1 LSQIKNISFKGAGKP
16 SSGSDSELSDT
27 DLCLKFLDRH
37 LRDVIRTKKGRQSLL
52 LLSKEPLIEILQ
64 RDSLTVRAEYDL
76 FLLAAAWSN
85 AQVKKELQQSSE
97 TKDTQDGENKDESKL
112 DPDIGATF
120 PFSFFWGGN
129 NVVVC

>member
-1 LSQIKNISFKGAGKP
+1 M
-16 SSGSDSELSDT
+16 
-27 DLCLKFLDRH
+27 
-37 LRDVIRTKKGRQSLL
+37 